1 MFATAETVALDA
13 FNKLSIADRFKVLS
27 REIQTFPDIEGC
39 DITLELG
46 CALNAVEKAWTEY
59 ENRELVF

>member
-1 MFATAETVALDA
+1 MTPAQTAALEA
-13 FNKLSIADRFKVLS
+13 FKAVPIADRFKLIS
-27 REIQTFPDIEGC
+27 QEIQSFPDIEGC